1 MFYEKHLMIEEED
14 DEDIL
19 NKKISLK
26 SILKNLLFIALI
38 IIGALFVYIGI
49 LPDPTTNFIIGFA
62 LICVGA
68 TLIQV
73 QKRPE
78 EPLRQTLSI
87 LKCTQCE
94 TIKVRNYE
102 HGDFVF
108 KTAGSCDQCAGLLE
122 IYQIYSV
129 KLKKPSV
136 EVKKADIIKLQS
148 KK

>member
-1 MFYEKHLMIEEED
+1 MIEEED

-19 NKKISLK
+19 NKKVSLK

-38 IIGALFVYIGI
+38 VIGALFVYIGI

-62 LICVGA
+62 LICIGA

-73 QKRPE
+73 QKRTE

-87 LKCTQCE
+87 IKCNQCD
-94 TIKVRNYE
+94 TIKVRNYQQ
-102 HGDFVF
+102 GDYVF
-108 KTAGSCDQCAGLLE
+108 KTSGTCDQCSGSME
-122 IYQIYSV
+122 IHQIYSV
-129 KLKKPSV
+129 KLKKPTV
-136 EVKKADIIKLQS
+136 EVKKADIFKLQS